1 MILKAIVDDQVYT
14 LNVPDQIL
22 QQGEDFFDQL
32 DRDMDQGWQM
42 SREWV
47 DRPDRLQRCQIIA
60 DKLLSALEKENE
72 RLGMMMAGYIVA
84 RLPNVDA
91 VEFDLQG
98 EIQNNQFRFREA
110 SPDTPTELPTGTSP
124 SASSDQAEGSRME
137 TEQPPTA
144 PSTNNPSPTRLG
156 KMEAM
161 AQAGQDVTKVFKVGK
176 AWRFSVFDHA
186 SQSWQDAPLIA
197 TEQEAERLRQAA
209 FKARYEALIGTAP

>member
-1 MILKAIVDDQVYT
+1 MFLKAIVDEQVYT
-14 LNVPDQIL
+14 LNVPEPIL
-22 QQGEDFFDQL
+22 QQGAGFFDQL

-47 DRPDRLQRCQIIA
+47 EAPDQLQRCQIVA

-72 RLGMMMAGYIVA
+72 RLGMMMAGYILS

-110 SPDTPTELPTGTSP
+110 APGVESEPAPIPQATAAATTTATTPP
-124 SASSDQAEGSRME
+124 A
-137 TEQPPTA
+137 A
-144 PSTNNPSPTRLG
+144 PS
-156 KMEAM
+156 KMAAM
-161 AQAGQDVTKVFKVGK
+161 AQAGHDVTKVFKVGK

-186 SQSWQDAPLIA
+186 SDSWQESPLIA
-197 TEQEAERLRQAA
+197 SEQEAERLRQAA
-209 FKARYEALIGTAP
+209 LKERYEQLIGGAS

>member
-14 LNVPDQIL
+14 LNVPDPIL
-22 QQGEDFFDQL
+22 QQGGTFFDQL

-47 DRPDRLQRCQIIA
+47 DAPNRLQRCQIVA

-72 RLGMMMAGYIVA
+72 RLGLMMAGYIIA
-84 RLPNVDA
+84 RLPNIDA

-98 EIQNNQFRFREA
+98 EIQNNQFRFRDA
-110 SPDTPTELPTGTSP
+110 DTDTGTGTSADTAP
-124 SASSDQAEGSRME
+124 EQSAAGSPP
-137 TEQPPTA
+137 TEQAATASPPGAA
-144 PSTNNPSPTRLG
+144 PAGLG

-176 AWRFSVFDHA
+176 AWRFSIFDHD
-186 SQSWQDAPLIA
+186 SQSWQDSPLIA
-197 TEQEAERLRQAA
+197 TEPEAERLRQEA